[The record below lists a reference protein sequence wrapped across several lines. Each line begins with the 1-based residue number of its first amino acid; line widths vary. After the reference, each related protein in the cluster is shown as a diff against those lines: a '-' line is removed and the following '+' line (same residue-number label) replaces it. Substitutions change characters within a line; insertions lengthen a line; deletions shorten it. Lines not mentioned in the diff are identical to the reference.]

1 MEVAGVSPHSVST
14 TQAALTPQKP
24 EVPTTPT
31 TVKTATVPPQHD
43 TVELTGAA
51 LAKSLKLA
59 GQKPAQIALKMGIDV
74 KTVDQY
80 LSIKT
85 ATAAPAAP
93 TPAAVHA
100 PVPGAKQAAATTAAA
115 PQTFSPAEEVKEP
128 ASQKAAETAQGKK

>member
-1 MEVAGVSPHSVST
+1 MEVTGVSSHSVST

-31 TVKTATVPPQHD
+31 TAKTATVPPQHD

-80 LSIKT
+80 LSIKVAT
-85 ATAAPAAP
+85 PITTAAPVTMP
-93 TPAAVHA
+93 TPA
-100 PVPGAKQAAATTAAA
+100 PVPGAKQAAAT
-115 PQTFSPAEEVKEP
+115 QTFSPDEEVKEP
-128 ASQKAAETAQGKK
+128 VSQKAAETAQGKK

>member
-1 MEVAGVSPHSVST
+1 MEVAGVSSHSVST

-31 TVKTATVPPQHD
+31 TAKTATVPPQHD

-85 ATAAPAAP
+85 ATVAPAVP
-93 TPAAVHA
+93 TPAAV
-100 PVPGAKQAAATTAAA
+100 PEAKQAAA

-128 ASQKAAETAQGKK
+128 VSQKAAETAQGKK